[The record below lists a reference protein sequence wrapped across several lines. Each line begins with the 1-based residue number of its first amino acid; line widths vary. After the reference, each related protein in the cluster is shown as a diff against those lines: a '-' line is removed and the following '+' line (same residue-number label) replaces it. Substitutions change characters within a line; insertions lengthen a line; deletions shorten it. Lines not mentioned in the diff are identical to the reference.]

1 MSKIDMNYANY
12 LINKKD
18 KLHPLEN
25 PRTKSNKNLL
35 SDLLHEVAEAIDFDM
50 TLLQEDYAKQ
60 KPYLFEEDDIEL
72 LAEMAEKAKSS
83 DGKRIRCKDFALEY
97 ADTVD
102 FFITAFLSLAKHN
115 DVSADILF
123 EVEYKMY
130 ARTDFV
136 VLKRDVGILTDEHD
150 VDMERYYFAPTDYLP
165 DEDDELTKSDKF
177 MFLVFMCQNP
187 DIDAKTMRGIYWC
200 FVEERQGRNRDKS
213 IKQLHEMSKE
223 DKEKLVESVVHQA
236 HFENRLHE
244 DDEYVETIKEFV
256 KIESGGGKLQDR
268 KKVIPL
274 AKNLCAIMDRNAD
287 DFMTTE
293 EYAKGEPDFKN
304 ARPKE
309 ENIRENILESREA
322 LNDAICYYNSFREY
336 RNNHPLT
343 SDDERMI
350 ELFFRQRFDEDMF

>member
-1 MSKIDMNYANY
+1 MNKVDMTYANY
-12 LINKKD
+12 KIYGKPSD
-18 KLHPLEN
+18 S
-25 PRTKSNKNLL
+25 SNKNLL
-35 SDLLHEVAEAIDFDM
+35 ADLLNELADALDFNM
-50 TLLQEDYAKQ
+50 LLLREDYSEAKG
-60 KPYLFEEDDIEL
+60 YLIDEEDIEL
-72 LAEMAEKAKSS
+72 LAEIAEKAKSS

-102 FFITAFLSLAKHN
+102 FFITSFLTLAKHN
-115 DVSADILF
+115 NVSDDALF

-130 ARTDFV
+130 AKTDFV
-136 VLKRDVGILTDEHD
+136 VLKRDVGTLTDEHD
-150 VDMERYYFAPTDYLP
+150 VDLERYYFAPTDYLP

-223 DKEKLVESVVHQA
+223 EKEKLVESVVHQV

-274 AKNLCAIMDRNAD
+274 AKKLCEIMDRNAD
-287 DFMTTE
+287 GFMTTE
-293 EYAKGEPDFKN
+293 EYAKGEPDFKK

-309 ENIRENILESREA
+309 ENIRENISESREA
-322 LNDAICYYNSFREY
+322 LNNAFSYYNSFRAY

-343 SDDERMI
+343 SEDERMI
-350 ELFFRQRFDEDMF
+350 EVFFKQRFDEDMF